1 MKKVYNIYEL
11 VSTSL
16 ESITV
21 SEEYG
26 YGKETLHSFLYRK
39 VDGTSLHYEVRA
51 HLHNG
56 FEDLESAE
64 KFIQKNIKSYECLT
78 VVCEYSKNVE
88 Y

>member
-26 YGKETLHSFLYRK
+26 YGKEALHSFLYRK

-51 HLHNG
+51 HLDNG

-64 KFIQKNIKSYECLT
+64 KFIEKNIKSYECLT